1 MGRDRQRDKE
11 ERETKRWRE
20 TEKDER
26 ETERD
31 ERETERDERE
41 TERERER
48 GNESEPPGASCKNAS
63 SVGSTPASLT
73 LSLPR

>member
-20 TEKDER
+20 TR
-26 ETERD
+26 EMERD

-41 TERERER
+41 RRREGGMRESLLGLPVR
-48 GNESEPPGASCKNAS
+48 TQVLWDQPP
-63 SVGSTPASLT
+63 PL
-73 LSLPR
+73 